1 MPSKALATTPA
12 VRFHLSLNVADL
24 SRSVAFYRVLF
35 NMEPA
40 KLRGDYAKFEPDDPP
55 LVLSL
60 EPTPRGAGG
69 PLNHLGFRLPDAKT
83 LVAMQERLERAG
95 IRSQREEGVECCYA
109 KQTKFWLTDPDG
121 TLWEIYTLEAD
132 IEHRGAGQSLEA
144 MVGAHGPEMEPVV
157 WEHFLGQ
164 PVPDRAGYADGSIDE
179 VRLRGSLNM
188 PLGPAEQRRLV
199 SEAKRVLRPGG
210 RVFVHVLTA
219 EKPIAGD
226 LGLPG
231 PAVVV
236 RHAPVEDEPVR
247 LLEEAGFTGVRMT
260 KLDAQPCFVR
270 NGVGMRELQLEG
282 FRPAVGAG
290 GPVEAL
296 YTGPFDQIEVGRV
309 TFPRGRRVRVP
320 ADVAR
325 QLHAAGSFVVFDR
338 PAGEA
343 KHTADCGG
351 SG

>member
-1 MPSKALATTPA
+1 MATTTLATTPA

-24 SRSVAFYRVLF
+24 NRSVAFYRTLF

-40 KLRGDYAKFEPDDPP
+40 KLRADYAKFEPDDPP

-132 IEHRGAGQSLEA
+132 IEHRGAGQTIEA
-144 MVGAHGPEMEPVV
+144 MVGANGSTQPVV

-164 PVPDRAGYADGSIDE
+164 PVPDRAAYADGSIDE
-179 VRLRGSLNM
+179 VRLRGSFNM
-188 PLGPAEQRRLV
+188 PLNPAEQRRLV
-199 SEAKRVLRPGG
+199 AEARRVLRPGG

-219 EKPIAGD
+219 EKPVAGD
-226 LGLPG
+226 PGLPG
-231 PAVVV
+231 LAAAV
-236 RHAPVEDEPVR
+236 RHTPVEDEPVR
-247 LLEEAGFTGVRMT
+247 LLVEAGFTGVRMT

-282 FRPAVGAG
+282 FRPASGPAG
-290 GPVEAL
+290 TVEAL
-296 YTGPFDQIEVGRV
+296 YTGPFDQVQVGKV
-309 TFPRGRRVRVP
+309 VFLRGRRVRVP
-320 ADVAR
+320 ADIADPLR
-325 QLHAAGSFVVFDR
+325 AGGSFVVFDD

-343 KHTADCGG
+343 KHTGDCGT
-351 SG
+351 